1 MRMSTLRPASAAG
14 ERPPPNLAPLNMAAI
29 PPLQVCA
36 SLVDMLSHSHCGPE

>member
-14 ERPPPNLAPLNMAAI
+14 ERPPPGLAPLNMAAI

-36 SLVDMLSHSHCGPE
+36 SF